1 MAMQIANSTKKTIT
15 IEMCR
20 WCTVT
25 NRYIY
30 IKISVSGW
38 KKFMEHYNKRKSEG
52 WCDYGQIKVNGV
64 VKRIPWWRR

>member
-1 MAMQIANSTKKTIT
+1 
-15 IEMCR
+15 MCR

-52 WCDYGQIKVNGV
+52 WYDYGQIKVNGV
-64 VKRIPWWRR
+64 VKRIPWWHR